1 MSFSRRPGELTHT
14 IRTTCRRRN
23 LALSTERLYLAWI
36 KRFILFHGLKHP
48 LDMRTTEISEYLNHL
63 ATHRNVA
70 ASTQNQALNALIFL
84 YRDVLKIRLKEL
96 QHIVRARKPKKLPI
110 VLSRAEVRLI
120 FSLTEGTNGLILRTI
135 YGAGLR
141 ITEAV
146 TLRVKDLDFE
156 YQMIHLQAAKGQ
168 KDRFTVLPE
177 QLIIPLKDH
186 LANVKQRHQADLMD
200 GYGQVP
206 LPYAFARKSHTA
218 ATDWAWQYVFPSIQL
233 TDNTKTGEST
243 RHHVSTSSVQKA
255 FKAALKTSGIPKKA
269 SCHSLRHS
277 FATHLLESGSDIRT
291 VQELLGHKDLR
302 TTMIY
307 THVLNRGLTVR
318 SPLD

>member
-1 MSFSRRPGELTHT
+1 MTFTRQPGELVH
-14 IRTTCRRRN
+14 RVRVTCRRRN
-23 LALSTERLYLAWI
+23 LAYSTERLYLSWI
-36 KRFILFHGLKHP
+36 KRFVQFHGLKHP
-48 LDMRTTEISEYLNHL
+48 LDLGHTHVSEYLNHL
-63 ATHRNVA
+63 AMHRNVA

-96 QHIVRARKPKKLPI
+96 QHIIRARKPKKLPI

-120 FSLTEGTNGLILRTI
+120 FSLTEGTSGLILRTI

-141 ITEAV
+141 VAEAI

-168 KDRFTVLPE
+168 KDRITVLPE
-177 QLIIPLKDH
+177 QLILPLQEH
-186 LANVKQRHQADLMD
+186 LSLVKERHNTDLMD

-206 LPYAFARKSHTA
+206 LPYAFARKSRTA
-218 ATDWAWQYVFPSIQL
+218 ATEWAWQYVFPSKQL
-233 TDNTKTGEST
+233 TDNTVTGETT
-243 RHHVSTSSVQKA
+243 RHHVTSSSVQKA
-255 FKAALKTSGIPKKA
+255 FKMALKASGIPKKA
-269 SCHSLRHS
+269 TCHSLRHS
-277 FATHLLESGSDIRT
+277 FATHLLETGCDIRT

-307 THVLNRGLTVR
+307 THVLNRGLAVR